1 MRFRIKHPGV
11 FGQRGWAVCV
21 PVTLSG
27 SGRDPPDQPGTRSR
41 MPSAAAA
48 SSGSPA
54 TDLVK
59 STAGATRVLTRLAV
73 AGIASSILIMIAMSL
88 VRDSWMCPPMAGTG
102 AAPPWDLRSL
112 HVSAGGATV
121 ALSVSVPAGAGGGG
135 ARLVALQRG
144 ARPRLPARL
153 VSPS

>member
-1 MRFRIKHPGV
+1 MRFRIKHPGG

-27 SGRDPPDQPGTRSR
+27 SRREPPDQPGTRSR
-41 MPSAAAA
+41 MPSATAA

-73 AGIASSILIMIAMSL
+73 AGIPSPVLTLIPLAPA
-88 VRDSWMCPPMAGTG
+88 RDTWDDPPPRGAG
-102 AAPPWDLRSL
+102 AAPPPDPL
-112 HVSAGGATV
+112 
-121 ALSVSVPAGAGGGG
+121 
-135 ARLVALQRG
+135 
-144 ARPRLPARL
+144 
-153 VSPS
+153 